1 MKAQQQSPQTR
12 SNPSNPQQ
20 PVGGSIIDAQGREVP
35 ITEQMIQ
42 QACQALDKSWQTPHH
57 WH

>member
-1 MKAQQQSPQTR
+1 MKAPQQSPQ
-12 SNPSNPQQ
+12 PHVIPLNPQQ
-20 PVGGSIIDAQGREVP
+20 PVGGAIIDAEGREVP

-42 QACQALDKSWQTPHH
+42 QACRALDKSWQTPHH